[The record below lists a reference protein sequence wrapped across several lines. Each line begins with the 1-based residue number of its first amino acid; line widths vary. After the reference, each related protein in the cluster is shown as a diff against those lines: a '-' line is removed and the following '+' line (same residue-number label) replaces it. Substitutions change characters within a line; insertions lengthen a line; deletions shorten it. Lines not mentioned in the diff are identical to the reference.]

1 MTRKVIQSEA
11 LLNITFDVEDGKRIA
26 IEFVVDTGFAG
37 GLTLPQMAIDA
48 LKLPFYEAIETTL
61 ANGQVFLTSSH
72 VGAILWHGS
81 DIRVVVL
88 ALGSRPL
95 LGTSL
100 LAGNRLGIEF
110 QENGLV
116 PLQGSKQG

>member
-1 MTRKVIQSEA
+1 MTGKVIQSEA
-11 LLNITFDVEDGKRIA
+11 LLNIIFNLEDGKRIA

-61 ANGQVFLTSSH
+61 ANGQIFLTSSH
-72 VGAILWHGS
+72 VGAILWNGS

-88 ALGSRPL
+88 AMESRPL

-100 LAGNRLGIEF
+100 LEGNRLGIEF

-116 PLQGSKQG
+116 VVSSM